1 MPSRGLGT
9 LAHTA
14 TTGGILGWVDVPKRG
29 LGALAHTAT
38 TGGILGWVDV
48 PKPTDLSHVVV
59 FNHHH
64 PPPNSDENIFKC
76 FTHKKI
82 IK

>member
-1 MPSRGLGT
+1 MNRLPSRGLGT
-9 LAHTA
+9 LAY
-14 TTGGILGWVDVPKRG
+14 
-29 LGALAHTAT
+29 TAT

-82 IK
+82 LK